1 MDGRENVKNAKFSTL
16 LFLKGRGKRGR
27 RTKMK
32 PKQTLIPAEE
42 EEKKKNDKLK
52 IFLSY
57 GLIGVDRYE

>member
-52 IFLSY
+52 YFCLT
-57 GLIGVDRYE
+57 V